1 MGAKV
6 NNMKAL
12 LTFLLSIALSLNL
25 AAQDHSHQSARPIK
39 FPNFGA
45 YQTLS
50 TDLHMHTVFS
60 DGSVWPDIR
69 VQEALMDGLDAIAM
83 TEHLE
88 YQPHSADI
96 PHPDRNRAYDLALAE
111 AKNHDLLIIRGSEIT
126 RGAPIGHNNAVFI
139 EDANKMLKEKA
150 EDAFREAKNQGAFIF
165 WNHPAWTAQSSKGL
179 PVLSDFQK
187 ERIKMGELHGIEVV
201 NFGAYAEESLALAL
215 EHDLTILAT
224 SDVHGLIEWDYSN
237 KGLQRPVTLVFAKE
251 RSLAALNEALKAKRT
266 VAAYNDLLI
275 GRQEFLEPLILNSV
289 SIHNPQYMAGTEIV
303 ELTLKNECSSD
314 LIFENKSNYTFHES
328 SPVFVLKAHESKTLK
343 VKTLQKLKSFELRL
357 EALGAFYAPA
367 KHPVLRWEV
376 TVKE

>member
-1 MGAKV
+1 
-6 NNMKAL
+6 MKAL
-12 LTFLLSIALSLNL
+12 LTFVLSISLSLNL

-60 DGSVWPDIR
+60 DGSVWPNIR

-201 NFGAYAEESLALAL
+201 NYGAYAEESLALAL
-215 EHDLTILAT
+215 KQDLTILAT
-224 SDVHGLIEWDYSN
+224 SDVHGLIEWDFSN

-251 RSLAALNEALKAKRT
+251 KSLAALNEALKAKRT

-289 SIHNPQYMAGTEIV
+289 SIHNPQYMTGTEIV

-314 LIFENKSNYTFHES
+314 LIFENKSDYTFHES
-328 SPVFVLKAHESKTLK
+328 SPVFVLKAHESKILK
-343 VKTLQKLKSFELRL
+343 VKTLQKMVSFELKL

>member
-12 LTFLLSIALSLNL
+12 LTFLLSIALGLNV

-39 FPNFGA
+39 FPSFGA
-45 YQTLS
+45 YHTLS

-60 DGSVWPDIR
+60 DGSVWPNIR

-201 NFGAYAEESLALAL
+201 NYGAYAEESLALAL
-215 EHDLTILAT
+215 EQDLTILAT
-224 SDVHGLIEWDYSN
+224 SDVHGLIEWDFSN

-251 RSLAALNEALKAKRT
+251 KSLAALNEALKAKRT

-289 SIHNPQYMAGTEIV
+289 SIHNPQYMTGTEIV
-303 ELTLKNECSSD
+303 EFTLKNECSSD
-314 LIFENKSNYTFHES
+314 LIFENKSDYTFHES

-343 VKTLQKLKSFELRL
+343 VKTLQKMESFELKL

-367 KHPVLRWEV
+367 KHPILSWEV